1 MKRLANSD
9 DLIFEGVTYLV
20 LSMSGN
26 FEVSDFSQMTGIL
39 SGYLSLILSASLFLC
54 SIEIDDKL

>member
-9 DLIFEGVTYLV
+9 ERINIVGEGVTYLV

-26 FEVSDFSQMTGIL
+26 FEVSDFSQITGIL
-39 SGYLSLILSASLFLC
+39 SG
-54 SIEIDDKL
+54 